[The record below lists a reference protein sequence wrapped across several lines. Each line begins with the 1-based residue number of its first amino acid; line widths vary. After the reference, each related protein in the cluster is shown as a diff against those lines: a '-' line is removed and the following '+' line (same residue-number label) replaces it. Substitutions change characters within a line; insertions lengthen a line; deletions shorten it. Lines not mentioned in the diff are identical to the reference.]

1 VDVVVHPGARRG
13 RHWRARSAVIRVL
26 LVHQPTDGG
35 VARHVADLFAGL
47 RAYGHEPVLCGPQP
61 PVSLRGQLQ
70 PGDHE
75 PLAMQRGIAPG
86 PDAEAARHLVGIVRR
101 LRPDVVHAHSSKAG
115 AVARAARLA
124 NPRIPVLYTPHGYA
138 MAGFFDRGRRAFY
151 REAERGFG
159 LLTSRVLAVCEAEAR
174 LARTVTSARR
184 VRVVHNGVE
193 APAAGVIEPDARV
206 VELRSQG
213 PVVCTVCQLRPGK
226 GIETLVDAWPAVAA
240 AQTGAQLAIVGDG
253 EMRGELERRVRAL
266 GVGDSV
272 HFLGEYANPIAVL
285 QTADVFVLAS
295 WFEAFPYA
303 ILEAMALECSIVA
316 SDVGGIAEA
325 ITHGVS
331 GMLVPAREPVKLA
344 TALGKLVGNADLRS
358 RLGAAALSTVSAH
371 FTVEAMVQGAAGVYD
386 EALQSRPAAATI
398 PHA

>member
-1 VDVVVHPGARRG
+1 VT
-13 RHWRARSAVIRVL
+13 RVL

-35 VARHVADLFAGL
+35 VARHVADLFTGL
-47 RAYGHEPVLCGPQP
+47 RAHGHQPVLCGPQEP
-61 PVSLRGQLQ
+61 ISLRGQLR

-75 PLAMQRGIAPG
+75 TLAMQRGIAPK
-86 PDAEAARHLVGIVRR
+86 PDAEAARQLAGMVRR
-101 LRPDVVHAHSSKAG
+101 VRPDVVHAHSSKAG
-115 AVARAARLA
+115 AIARAARLA

-174 LARTVTSARR
+174 LARTVTAKRH

-193 APAAGVIEPDARV
+193 APVTRIIQPDARV
-206 VELRSQG
+206 AELRSRG

-226 GIETLVDAWPAVAA
+226 GIETLIDAWPAVAIRHP
-240 AQTGAQLAIVGDG
+240 GAQLAIVGDG
-253 EMRGELERRVRAL
+253 EMRDDLERRVEAL
-266 GVGDSV
+266 GIGGSV
-272 HFLGEYANPIAVL
+272 HFLGEYADPIAVL

-303 ILEAMALECSIVA
+303 ILEAMALGCSIVA

-331 GMLVPAREPVKLA
+331 GLLVPAREPVKLA
-344 TALGKLVGNADLRS
+344 AALGELVGDSELRV
-358 RLGAAALSTVSAH
+358 RLGAVALSTVSAR
-371 FTVEAMVQGAAGVYD
+371 FTVEAMVRGAAAVYA
-386 EALQSRPAAATI
+386 ETLRSRPAAPDA
-398 PHA
+398 